1 MTDENRVT
9 SQEVEN
15 PAANPDS
22 DYLETIK
29 NLKENTVSKAEYEKV
44 LADRKRILNDYI
56 NKNPNEDVAVVI
68 DSKETIKQLRKELFT
83 DEVENLTN
91 LDYWKKSLAYRQ
103 NMIDSGKGDPFLPM
117 KGSTAYDEE
126 LSDKVVDVVQECIDG
141 CNDDPAVFN
150 ALLAQ
155 RTR

>member
-1 MTDENRVT
+1 MTEEEKRNE
-9 SQEVEN
+9 SQVATTE
-15 PAANPDS
+15 ANPDS

-29 NLKENTVSKAEYEKV
+29 QLKENTVSKAEYEKV
-44 LADRKRILNDYI
+44 LADRKRILNDYV
-56 NKNPNEDVAVVI
+56 NNQPVEKVEVI
-68 DSKETIKQLRKELFT
+68 DSKETIKQLRKELYT
-83 DEVENLTN
+83 DDVDGLTN
-91 LDYWKKSLAYRQ
+91 LDYWKKTIQYR
-103 NMIDSGKGDPFLPM
+103 NNVIASGKTDPSLPM

-126 LSDKVVDVVQECIDG
+126 LSEKVFDVVQQCIDG